1 MTTQLMTQKYL
12 LKHLACAL
20 CLVLASITA
29 GGQEANSATPSPLGD
44 SFTNS
49 LGMKFV
55 KVPGTQVMFCIWD
68 VRVQD
73 YRAYVEANPDSGIDE
88 NWKNPGFKQGDT
100 HPVVNVSWTDAR
112 NFCRWLSRKE
122 GRKYRF
128 PMDDEWSTAV
138 GLPNETGDTPKEKN
152 QKNEGIY
159 PWGTQWPPPDN
170 AGNYDDCSASAIA
183 GFSDGFDHTSP
194 VGSFKANS
202 FGLYDMGGNVWQWC
216 EDWYDGKQT
225 YRVLRGAS
233 WNCDAPHNLMS
244 LARLS
249 SMPGWRASYSGFRCV
264 LVGEFSR

>member
-1 MTTQLMTQKYL
+1 MTTLLMTPKYL
-12 LKHLACAL
+12 LKHLACTL

-100 HPVVNVSWTDAR
+100 HPVVNVNWTDAR

-122 GRKYRF
+122 GRKYRL
-128 PMDDEWSTAV
+128 PMDEEWSTAV
-138 GLPNETGDTPKEKN
+138 GLPNETGDTPKDKYYTN
-152 QKNEGIY
+152 KFAMY
-159 PWGTQWPPPDN
+159 PWGNTWPPPDN
-170 AGNYDDCSASAIA
+170 SGNYDDFSDQAIP
-183 GFSDGFDHTSP
+183 GLSDGFDRTSP
-194 VGSFKANS
+194 VGSFKANQ
-202 FGLYDMGGNVWQWC
+202 FGLYDLGGNVSQWC
-216 EDWYDGKQT
+216 EDWYDDEQRQ
-225 YRVLRGAS
+225 RVSRGGDWIS
-233 WNCDAPHNLMS
+233 KYQIHL
-244 LARLS
+244 LS
-249 SMPGWRASYSGFRCV
+249 ACRGSGSPSGRYNFIGFRIV
-264 LVGEFSR
+264 LVNGFI